1 MRSRVSWP
9 VVWLTWMAAAVLAVS
24 LSAAGDPIAL
34 GVTGRVN
41 ATAAIA
47 ADGPFVTVAWG
58 GAQPDGATDVFAA
71 VSRDGGRAFG
81 APVRVNDVDGDA
93 RLNGEQPPQV
103 ALVRRAGREPAIV
116 IVWTTKGSKGTK
128 LLQSRSDDGGRSFV
142 AASVVPGTDA
152 AGNRG
157 WEAIGVETGGRV
169 DAIWLDHR
177 ELAAGSTLA
186 MSHHEHRSA
195 DKPDGVA
202 MAQQSKLFFASLDGT
217 LAPRAVTGGVCYC
230 CKTALAFGDRGAI
243 YAAWRHVYPGNLRD
257 MAFTTSRDGGRTFAP
272 PVRVSEDKWALEGC
286 PDDGPAM
293 VVDAQNRIHVVW
305 PTLVTE
311 PTGPGAER
319 GGPSPR
325 TSVADPT
332 IALFYAMSTDGSR
345 FTPRE
350 RIPTEGLPHH
360 PRIVAGANGALT
372 VAWDESAS
380 GTRRIAIGRGT
391 PDDGG
396 RLRFRREPLTGGGSG
411 VYPAL
416 AVAGD
421 AVVAAWAG
429 GTGAESAIHVARVAD
444 LRRAATAR

>member
-1 MRSRVSWP
+1 
-9 VVWLTWMAAAVLAVS
+9 MAAAATAVA

-93 RLNGEQPPQV
+93 RLNGEQPPQI
-103 ALVRRAGREPAIV
+103 ALVRRAGREPVIV
-116 IVWTTKGSKGTK
+116 IVWTTKGPKGTK
-128 LLQSRSDDGGRSFV
+128 LLQSRSGDGGRSFTP
-142 AASVVPGTDA
+142 ASVVPGTDA

-157 WEAIGVETGGRV
+157 WDAIGVETGGRV

-177 ELAAGSTLA
+177 ELAAESTLA
-186 MSHHEHRSA
+186 MAHHEHRSA
-195 DKPDGVA
+195 DRPDGVA

-230 CKTALAFGDRGAI
+230 CKTALAFGAGGAI

-257 MAFTTSRDGGRTFAP
+257 IAFTASRDGGRTFAP

-305 PTLVTE
+305 PTLITE
-311 PTGPGAER
+311 SIVRSAETD
-319 GGPSPR
+319 GPSQRSSP

-360 PRIVAGANGALT
+360 PRIVVGANGALT
-372 VAWDESAS
+372 VAWDESAT

-391 PDDGG
+391 PGDGG
-396 RLRFRREPLTGGGSG
+396 RPRFRRELLPAGGSG

-421 AVVAAWAG
+421 AVVAAWAS
-429 GTGAESAIHVARVAD
+429 GTGAESAIHVVRVAD
-444 LRRAATAR
+444 PRRAATAR